1 MSVVDKH
8 ESFIID
14 CVAEPGWS
22 VQLVPAGDGAD
33 EPAFAYTIGL
43 FHNYRHP
50 ELIVVGLR
58 LELMHSML
66 NSVAERIKAGQTFEP
81 GAPIADVIE
90 GFEVTLRPVIE
101 PESFKEHVGYARWF
115 YKGKAFPLF
124 QLVWPDKQARF
135 PQEPGTTEAFNQ
147 QQPLLP

>member
-1 MSVVDKH
+1 MTL
-8 ESFIID
+8 
-14 CVAEPGWS
+14 VAE
-22 VQLVPAGDGAD
+22 GAQPD

-43 FHNYRHP
+43 FHNYQHA

-66 NSVAERIKAGQTFEP
+66 NDVAERIKAGQTFEP
-81 GAPIADVIE
+81 GARIADVIE
-90 GFEVTLRPVIE
+90 GFEVTLRQVIE
-101 PESFKEHVGYARWF
+101 PKSFKEHVGYARWF
-115 YKGKAFPLF
+115 YKGGAFPLF